1 MGCGA
6 SKEPAGAHYAAAVRS
21 GPSWIERKD
30 GITIEDAVTRIRA
43 ELKIKANLSDEEI
56 LAIARQQ
63 RGLEKEAEG
72 GWREEVYAV
81 AVEFGIWTGWETDA
95 VDVWVG
101 SIPASQATKGK
112 LKRVFEQYDRVI
124 NVTVRYKPRSA
135 LDPDNNKSW
144 AMLTFASAAGCS
156 RALRADTIVDDDEGR
171 PHKLKVSP
179 QEVARNRAMRANEEN
194 GPGKMEHISALQAE
208 EVDKR
213 LNSKRKNGKKS
224 SKGRAWEEGCTK
236 KLTLAEE
243 RQQKH
248 KELRMQLAERGLDA
262 SGAIHDLEKRLTTA
276 AAVEGGGGGITGG
289 FTFAHNCTLWIGGIP
304 LDFLEGAPEVS
315 ERRFRGL
322 FTDFGKVISVSV
334 RKKPDPKDN
343 YKSWG
348 LVTFA
353 DKKDAKKVLRA
364 DVIVPTPENRGEWRR
379 EATLV
384 TKVAKVNEELNKPDT
399 GSLAVM
405 WKSQEN
411 RIVAA
416 KKIQEAVRLRR
427 AQKKANPVCPGL
439 APR

>member
-1 MGCGA
+1 M
-6 SKEPAGAHYAAAVRS
+6 
-21 GPSWIERKD
+21 
-30 GITIEDAVTRIRA
+30 
-43 ELKIKANLSDEEI
+43 
-56 LAIARQQ
+56 
-63 RGLEKEAEG
+63 
-72 GWREEVYAV
+72 
-81 AVEFGIWTGWETDA
+81 
-95 VDVWVG
+95 
-101 SIPASQATKGK
+101 
-112 LKRVFEQYDRVI
+112 
-124 NVTVRYKPRSA
+124 
-135 LDPDNNKSW
+135 
-144 AMLTFASAAGCS
+144 
-156 RALRADTIVDDDEGR
+156 
-171 PHKLKVSP
+171 
-179 QEVARNRAMRANEEN
+179 
-194 GPGKMEHISALQAE
+194 
-208 EVDKR
+208 
-213 LNSKRKNGKKS
+213 
-224 SKGRAWEEGCTK
+224 
-236 KLTLAEE
+236 
-243 RQQKH
+243 
-248 KELRMQLAERGLDA
+248 
-262 SGAIHDLEKRLTTA
+262 
-276 AAVEGGGGGITGG
+276 
-289 FTFAHNCTLWIGGIP
+289 
-304 LDFLEGAPEVS
+304 DFLEGAPEVS

-399 GSLAVM
+399 GSLAVT